1 MKIEDVYSICIGM
14 ENPKET
20 GVVNGDTFKDR
31 IAGLKKEKFSG
42 VVCLTFNYG
51 GVLSSQWIILE
62 RGAVRSIFLEED
74 IRKESKKRNCDM
86 MTVTGYLEIFEFTD
100 AQLDEISQ
108 LFETRFSKEKHI
120 PGEEEM
126 RRCRRTFSTMKK
138 DLKGM
143 FGEKIAG
150 GVIRKHLTMDDG
162 LQSIYSGK
170 MAVDA
175 LKTQISRLH
184 IDMAHPTT
192 GDLERLIDAIK
203 ENVLVKFLGPQLA
216 EKSANRYRT
225 ILFLD
230 EEPVLTKEDILSKPD
245 LEKLNVELEKVINDR
260 SIDIIKA
267 HVLDLNID
275 MDNITKED
283 VDRLIEGIHTNVLKK
298 ILGTKKAEI
307 LAKRYKRLLIKGNE
321 EEMNDESHA
330 QG

>member
-1 MKIEDVYSICIGM
+1 
-14 ENPKET
+14 
-20 GVVNGDTFKDR
+20 
-31 IAGLKKEKFSG
+31 
-42 VVCLTFNYG
+42 
-51 GVLSSQWIILE
+51 
-62 RGAVRSIFLEED
+62 
-74 IRKESKKRNCDM
+74 
-86 MTVTGYLEIFEFTD
+86 
-100 AQLDEISQ
+100 
-108 LFETRFSKEKHI
+108 
-120 PGEEEM
+120 
-126 RRCRRTFSTMKK
+126 
-138 DLKGM
+138 
-143 FGEKIAG
+143 
-150 GVIRKHLTMDDG
+150 
-162 LQSIYSGK
+162 
-170 MAVDA
+170 
-175 LKTQISRLH
+175 
-184 IDMAHPTT
+184 
-192 GDLERLIDAIK
+192 
-203 ENVLVKFLGPQLA
+203 VKFLGPQLA